1 MNFSLASKL
10 LLLASSALQALNVS
24 AHQCAA
30 CVGYKGCTIGD
41 SKCRCKANDT
51 KCKKKKEDCSP
62 GKPNWGCHA
71 DEECEV
77 GTWDS
82 GNPKTWGTC
91 KHTEA
96 ECVPFA
102 GGDRAVAALTGGDF
116 AGAGGTV
123 ALTSNP
129 DGSFLMSLDG
139 VGLGIKCQS
148 DNTGCDC
155 GSMRGTCKA
164 IIVDGTSCDDI
175 TGKNGI
181 AWLPF
186 VVTDK
191 GFSNDA
197 TRVFD
202 GGELA
207 TNLGRAV
214 VVTHSTNWNDEVI
227 MGCGLL
233 EAAAGGVDRN
243 TFLRAE
249 MGAYPGYVA
258 AVEVIG
264 AVTVAYRADGTF
276 KFEYDLAG
284 LEASCERCGIH
295 IHSGTSCNTHEEV
308 KGPGWNSDLVLD
320 LWTADDGAA
329 YGTDESGAAKGYF
342 NMYNGFSMG
351 KNQGRAV
358 VIHDGGGV
366 RVGCGVLE
374 LVVA

>member
-1 MNFSLASKL
+1 MNFSLAGKL
-10 LLLASSALQALNVS
+10 LLLASPALQALNVS
-24 AHQCAA
+24 AQQCSA
-30 CVGYKGCTIGD
+30 CVGYKGCTDGD
-41 SKCRCKANDT
+41 SKCKCKNNGT

-62 GKPNWGCHA
+62 EKPNWGCHA

-77 GTWDS
+77 GEWAS

-102 GGDRAVAALTGGDF
+102 GGDRAIAALTGDF
-116 AGAGGTV
+116 AGVGGTV
-123 ALTSNP
+123 ALTSNS

-139 VGLGIKCQS
+139 AGLGINC
-148 DNTGCDC
+148 DNSGCSC
-155 GSMRGTCKA
+155 GPTRGTCKA
-164 IIVDGTSCDDI
+164 YIVNGMSCDSEDLKDK
-175 TGKNGI
+175 TVT
-181 AWLPF
+181 ATLPF

-197 TRVFD
+197 IRVVE
-202 GGELA
+202 GGDLA

-214 VVTHSTNWNDEVI
+214 VVSHQDNNADNII

-233 EAAAGGVDRN
+233 EAAAGGADRN

-249 MGAYPGYVA
+249 MGAYPGSGA
-258 AVEVIG
+258 DEVSG
-264 AVTVAYRADGTF
+264 EVTVAYRADGTF

-284 LEASCERCGIH
+284 LASCEGCGIH

-308 KGPGWNSDLVLD
+308 KGHGWNSDLVMD
-320 LWTADDGAA
+320 LWTAPGGATYNTDG
-329 YGTDESGAAKGYF
+329 GAVKGYF

-351 KNQGRAV
+351 KNQGHAV
-358 VIHDGGGV
+358 VIHDQAGQ
-366 RVGCGVLE
+366 RVGCGVLQ